1 MNTLNL
7 SCYLVAAILIIL
19 ALRGLS
25 SPVTSRRG
33 NYFGMLGMAIAII
46 TTFVMNQAFVFW
58 LIGVAIIL
66 GGLIGLIVAK
76 KVHMTKMPEL
86 VALMHSFVGLAAM
99 LIAFASIFN
108 LSNEHSTTQR
118 VELFL
123 GSFIGAITFTAS
135 LVAFGKLSGKFASKT
150 IIFKGQH
157 LLNLVIF
164 VAMLIF
170 GMIFFVY
177 ESHVAFILM
186 NCCALIL
193 GVTLIV
199 PIGGADMPVVV
210 SMLNSYSGWA
220 AAGIG
225 FTLNNSVLI
234 IAGACVGSSG
244 AILSY
249 IMCKSM
255 NRSIISVLLGGF
267 GSDVAEATVDENNK
281 QHKTGSAADVAYL
294 MTSSE
299 NIIIIPGYGLAVARA
314 QHALQELT
322 NKLLEKDINV
332 RYAIHPVAGRM
343 PGHMNVLLAEAD
355 VPYDQVFEMEEIN
368 NDFSDT
374 DLLLEQMMLLIQPP
388 RSPVQQFMECL
399 FWRRKKQKRSLL
411 IKEQWELGMRDSI
424 MNYFMMIKR

>member
-255 NRSIISVLLGGF
+255 NRSIVSVLLGGF
-267 GSDVAEATVDENNK
+267 GSEVVQDDLGAEK
-281 QHKTGSAADVAYL
+281 KSHKTGSAADVAYL
-294 MTSSE
+294 MSSSE
-299 NIIIIPGYGLAVARA
+299 NI
-314 QHALQELT
+314 
-322 NKLLEKDINV
+322 INV

-355 VPYDQVFEMEEIN
+355 VPYDQVFEMDDIN
-368 NDFSDT
+368 NDFSET
-374 DLLLEQMMLLIQPP
+374 DLVFVIGANDVINPAAKKPGSAIYGMPILEAQKAERIIINERTMVVGYVGLENELFYDDKTMMFLGDAK
-388 RSPVQQFMECL
+388 VCVED
-399 FWRRKKQKRSLL
+399 L
-411 IKEQWELGMRDSI
+411 IKAIDDL
-424 MNYFMMIKR
+424 

>member
-255 NRSIISVLLGGF
+255 NRSIVSVLLGGF
-267 GSDVAEATVDENNK
+267 GSEVVQDDLGAEK
-281 QHKTGSAADVAYL
+281 KSHKTGSAADVAYL
-294 MTSSE
+294 MSSSD

-322 NKLLEKDINV
+322 
-332 RYAIHPVAGRM
+332 
-343 PGHMNVLLAEAD
+343 
-355 VPYDQVFEMEEIN
+355 
-368 NDFSDT
+368 S
-374 DLLLEQMMLLIQPP
+374 
-388 RSPVQQFMECL
+388 
-399 FWRRKKQKRSLL
+399 
-411 IKEQWELGMRDSI
+411 
-424 MNYFMMIKR
+424 